1 MAINPD
7 TEFACLFRAMS
18 FEDVPRVMEIETR
31 VYPHPWT
38 EGIFRDCIR
47 VGYSC
52 WVYEIEGQIQGY
64 ALISIAA
71 NEAHV
76 LNICIAKEFQ
86 GRGFGKKLLYKLL
99 DVAEQSEVD
108 SVFLEV
114 RDSNTQAIQ
123 LYEQEGFNRIGLRKA
138 YYPADDGREDAIVFA
153 RALNIPES
161 D

>member
-1 MAINPD
+1 
-7 TEFACLFRAMS
+7 MS
-18 FEDVPRVMEIETR
+18 NEDVPRVMEIESE

-38 EGIFRDCIR
+38 EGIFQDCIR
-47 VGYSC
+47 VGYGC
-52 WVYEIEGQIQGY
+52 WVDEIDGQIQGY

-71 NEAHV
+71 NEAHI
-76 LNICIAKEFQ
+76 LNICISKAFQ

-99 DVAEQSEVD
+99 DDAEKSDVD

-114 RDSNTQAIQ
+114 RDSNHVAIQ

-138 YYPADDGREDAIVFA
+138 YYPGDEGREDAIVFA
-153 RALNIPES
+153 RALNIK

>member
-7 TEFACLFRAMS
+7 TEFTYLFRPML
-18 FEDVPRVMEIETR
+18 FEDVARVMEIELGA
-31 VYPHPWT
+31 YAHPWT

-52 WVYEIEGQIQGY
+52 WVYEIDGKIQGY
-64 ALISIAA
+64 GLISIAA
-71 NEAHV
+71 NEAHI
-76 LNICIAKEFQ
+76 LNICISKDLQ

-99 DVAEQSEVD
+99 DVAEQSDVD

-114 RDSNTQAIQ
+114 RDSNTAAIQ

-138 YYPADDGREDAIVFA
+138 YYPADDGHEDAIVFA
-153 RALNIPES
+153 RALNIK

>member
-7 TEFACLFRAMS
+7 TEFNCHFRTMS
-18 FEDVPRVMEIETR
+18 FEDVPRVMEIESE
-31 VYPHPWT
+31 VYDHPWT
-38 EGIFRDCIR
+38 EGIFSDCIR

-52 WVYEIEGQIQGY
+52 WVYEIESQIEGY

-71 NEAHV
+71 NEAHI
-76 LNICIAKEFQ
+76 LNICVAKDYQ
-86 GRGFGKKLLYKLL
+86 GQGFGKKLLYKIL
-99 DVAEQSEVD
+99 DVAEQSDVD

-114 RDSNTQAIQ
+114 RDSNTVAIQ

-138 YYPADDGREDAIVFA
+138 YYPADEDREDAIVFA
-153 RALNIPES
+153 RALNIK

>member
-7 TEFACLFRAMS
+7 TEFTHHFRAMS
-18 FEDVPRVMEIETR
+18 LEDVPRVMEIESE
-31 VYPHPWT
+31 VYTHPWT

-71 NEAHV
+71 NEAHI
-76 LNICIAKEFQ
+76 LNICIAKDLQ
-86 GRGFGKKLLYKLL
+86 GQGFGKKLLYQLL
-99 DVAEQSEVD
+99 DVAEKSEVD

-114 RDSNTQAIQ
+114 RDSNAVAIQ

-138 YYPADDGREDAIVFA
+138 YYPADEGREDAIVFA
-153 RALNIPES
+153 RALNIK